1 MKTCK
6 HLFERVCSFDNL
18 WQAFHQARKG
28 KRARGEVA
36 AFEYALERNLWQPCW
51 SASCPA
57 QTIADSRYFIDIQSR
72 STMSTFEQQLME
84 RLEDYALRIIKLYSA
99 LPDYP
104 AAGHHVQVIGK
115 QPLRSGTSAG
125 ANDAEAIRNH
135 SLADKAARQQI
146 CIKEIENYR
155 SSHRG

>member
-51 SASCPA
+51 SASA
-57 QTIADSRYFIDIQSR
+57 VDGKTGGLRIADHQ
-72 STMSTFEQQLME
+72 TVLAVG
-84 RLEDYALRIIKLYSA
+84 LKPSA
-99 LPDYP
+99 
-104 AAGHHVQVIGK
+104 
-115 QPLRSGTSAG
+115 R
-125 ANDAEAIRNH
+125 R
-135 SLADKAARQQI
+135 DKARLRGR
-146 CIKEIENYR
+146 ERNNY
-155 SSHRG
+155 SKTIQGA

>member
-1 MKTCK
+1 
-6 HLFERVCSFDNL
+6 
-18 WQAFHQARKG
+18 
-28 KRARGEVA
+28 
-36 AFEYALERNLWQPCW
+36 
-51 SASCPA
+51 
-57 QTIADSRYFIDIQSR
+57 
-72 STMSTFEQQLME
+72 MSTFEQQLME

-104 AAGHHVQVIGK
+104 AAGHRVAQVIGN
-115 QPLRSGTSAG
+115 QLLRSGTSAG

>member
-1 MKTCK
+1 MKTYR

-18 WQAFHQARKG
+18 WQAFYQARKG

-84 RLEDYALRIIKLYSA
+84 RLEDYALRIIKLY
-99 LPDYP
+99 
-104 AAGHHVQVIGK
+104 
-115 QPLRSGTSAG
+115 
-125 ANDAEAIRNH
+125 
-135 SLADKAARQQI
+135 
-146 CIKEIENYR
+146 
-155 SSHRG
+155 